1 MLIERDADMKRIVVF
16 FEQPGAWGYPFN
28 KPEYFNS
35 HCQLSRRIG
44 ALGGTYVIARDQQTY
59 QGSGRFSQSWQ
70 IRNGDLIE
78 TGPVQSDVIY
88 DKGDIQAGGFRPVFN
103 GPDVTLLC
111 RNKWQ
116 SHMLLEDLSPESYL
130 AQNRSELEDALASLD
145 GELKVIK
152 PVDGYEGIGVHI
164 ATGSKLLE
172 ADVTYP
178 VIVQTFLDTS
188 AGIAGIVDGPHD
200 FRITYL
206 NGKPVVALVRTPPP
220 GGLMAGV
227 AFGGELFVVDMEKVP
242 AAFLDVAQEVDNRMK
257 RYGPRFFTVDMALS
271 PLGVKIIEIN
281 SRVGL
286 QEDARHPAFG
296 TLKEELAQAL
306 MAL

>member
-1 MLIERDADMKRIVVF
+1 MKKIVVF

-35 HCQLSRRIG
+35 HCQLSRRIE
-44 ALGGTYVIARDQQTY
+44 ALGGSYMIARDQQTY
-59 QGSGRFSQSWQ
+59 LGSGRFSQSWQ
-70 IRNGDLIE
+70 IREGDLIE

-88 DKGDIQAGGFRPVFN
+88 DKGDIRAGDFRPVFN
-103 GPDVTLLC
+103 GPEVTLLC

-116 SHMLLEDLSPESYL
+116 SHKLLEDLSPESFL
-130 AQNRSELEDALASLD
+130 VRNRSELETALGSLTGD
-145 GELKVIK
+145 LKVIK
-152 PVDGYEGIGVHI
+152 PVDGYEGVGVHI
-164 ATGSKLLE
+164 ALGSDLID
-172 ADVTYP
+172 ADPEYP
-178 VIVQTFLDTS
+178 VIVQQYLDTT
-188 AGIAGIVDGPHD
+188 AGIADIVDGPHD
-200 FRITYL
+200 FRITFL
-206 NGKPVVALVRTPPP
+206 NGKPVFALVRTPPP

-242 AAFLDVAQEVDNRMK
+242 AAFMDVAQEVDDRMK

-296 TLKEELAQAL
+296 TLKKELAQAL